1 MDTPMI
7 ALWSRRAGVMA
18 PRRPPP
24 RPTPSA
30 GATDSLV
37 VRRRELDHEIRHAVL
52 HLGEGHRIEDLVTD
66 AVVLLPAEMRRAPE
80 VLELDDRQGLGDL
93 LLVQALGL
101 AQCGHEREGRVR

>member
-37 VRRRELDHEIRHAVL
+37 VRRRELDHEVRHAVL
-52 HLGEGHRIEDLVTD
+52 HLGEGHRIEDLVAD
-66 AVVLLPAEMRRAPE
+66 AVVLLAAEVRHAPQ
-80 VLELDDRQGLGDL
+80 VLELHRLHRLGDL
-93 LLVQALGL
+93 LLVQALRL
-101 AQCGHEREGRVR
+101 LH